1 MHPEKVVEEL
11 SNYFARGIPSDREGI
26 ESVNISDHRAKKAN
40 RLASRVGNP
49 MVGFA
54 SKVGELMARHAH
66 IRDTG
71 TNAAELNAAH
81 LTDTVD
87 NIERLVNQN
96 IRLHKLGQAMHPDNP
111 AKKILLKRTSKSVN
125 DFVDNKQEAEA
136 KYNRE
141 I

>member
-96 IRLHKLGQAMHPDNP
+96 IRLHKLGHAMHPHDS
-111 AKKILLKRTSKSVN
+111 AGEILRNLTLKSVTKFI
-125 DFVDNKQEAEA
+125 DKKQEAEA

>member
-1 MHPEKVVEEL
+1 MHPEKLVEEL

-26 ESVNISDHRAKKAN
+26 ESVNVSDHKAKKAN

-54 SKVGELMARHAH
+54 SKVGELMARHAD

-71 TNAAELNAAH
+71 TNAAELNAAD
-81 LTDTVD
+81 LTNTVG

-96 IRLHKLGQAMHPDNP
+96 VRLHKLGQAMHPDNP
-111 AKKILLKRTSKSVN
+111 AKKILLKRTSKSVD
-125 DFVDNKQEAEA
+125 DFIGQKQKAEA

-141 I
+141 N

>member
-40 RLASRVGNP
+40 RLASRVG
-49 MVGFA
+49 
-54 SKVGELMARHAH
+54 ELMARHAD

-125 DFVDNKQEAEA
+125 DFIDNKQEAEA